1 MKHNGV
7 GAGAAW
13 SLGSEPL
20 KQMIWLIRK
29 GTHVRGAH
37 IEQMPRIVRAVGE
50 AATDLFCRLNH
61 NDLGRAYG

>member
-1 MKHNGV
+1 MV
-7 GAGAAW
+7 PWFGAIETND
-13 SLGSEPL
+13 LVDP
-20 KQMIWLIRK
+20 QR
-29 GTHVRGAH
+29 HGAH